1 MLSNQHFFL
10 YLSTGK
16 STFKNFQK
24 HKKSTEQLSCIFVTL
39 KKVKLK
45 KFLVLIM
52 LLSVTCI
59 SRSQDLWNKKR
70 LEFPPVICY
79 ASDKT
84 EKSFIPPP
92 REFLLKSTN
101 EKKSEFIVTYSLFPA
116 NAKPAL
122 EYAISIWEQLLQ
134 SDVPIRMKINWRSL
148 GTNTLA
154 QGGPADYSSNFENAP
169 YKNRFY
175 PVVVVERITGKEY
188 NSPSVSDIEITF
200 NKDIKWYLGTDG
212 QTPSELYDFV
222 TVALH
227 EIGHGLGFTGFF
239 FVTGDKGA
247 YGNYKAGDI
256 AAFDAMVTDGINRR
270 LIDTTFYQL
279 ATQKLYNALT
289 SQALFSESISAKSNS
304 GRSKTRLYAPPTWS
318 DGSSVYHLD
327 DDTYPHTD
335 ENSLMTH
342 AIGKGEAN
350 HNPGPITRG
359 ILDDIGWNTM
369 ILKLERP
376 KDTETLKPLVFK
388 LNIDSDNEIDIGS
401 VKLHYSTNSSK
412 TKDSVLFI
420 QGNDTQLLEAVIDPK
435 PGTTKIDY
443 YVSAGDVV
451 KRTFYSPSEAPGEIY
466 SVRIGADTEAPVIS
480 HSPFSYFISNGNSIQ
495 ISSNI
500 DDNLGID
507 TAFVEFS
514 VNGVPGKTFGLI
526 NDSASFY
533 IGDFGIL
540 PQSLNDGDIVEY
552 RIFAIDSSLLKNQ
565 TINPESGAY
574 SFRIEKIFSPVKT
587 YSNDFNSETPDFVLS
602 DFDIYTASGFING
615 ALQSPHPYPSPDKDN
630 AFLNFFTLLKYP
642 VILNNGSTMSFDEVV
657 LVEPGEK
664 LSKFGDDDFWDYV
677 IVEGSNDN
685 GKTWLPLADGYDSR
699 SNTIWETNY
708 NKNMNDQVSTTAGV
722 PEWFINRQINLVENG
737 NFNAGDTILI
747 RFRLYSDPY
756 AHGWGWTIDNLRI
769 QAPVG
774 NHEVQLTP
782 QNIVVYPNPFTN
794 SLNIDF
800 DTAQQIGNLKIEIV
814 NIYGQTV
821 SKNSFSDISGSFI
834 ENLDLQH
841 LSDGMY
847 LLIINADGKRI
858 FQQKIVKS
866 VTKN

>member
-1 MLSNQHFFL
+1 
-10 YLSTGK
+10 
-16 STFKNFQK
+16 
-24 HKKSTEQLSCIFVTL
+24 
-39 KKVKLK
+39 
-45 KFLVLIM
+45 
-52 LLSVTCI
+52 
-59 SRSQDLWNKKR
+59 
-70 LEFPPVICY
+70 
-79 ASDKT
+79 
-84 EKSFIPPP
+84 
-92 REFLLKSTN
+92 
-101 EKKSEFIVTYSLFPA
+101 
-116 NAKPAL
+116 
-122 EYAISIWEQLLQ
+122 
-134 SDVPIRMKINWRSL
+134 
-148 GTNTLA
+148 
-154 QGGPADYSSNFENAP
+154 
-169 YKNRFY
+169 
-175 PVVVVERITGKEY
+175 
-188 NSPSVSDIEITF
+188 
-200 NKDIKWYLGTDG
+200 
-212 QTPSELYDFV
+212 
-222 TVALH
+222 
-227 EIGHGLGFTGFF
+227 
-239 FVTGDKGA
+239 
-247 YGNYKAGDI
+247 
-256 AAFDAMVTDGINRR
+256 
-270 LIDTTFYQL
+270 
-279 ATQKLYNALT
+279 
-289 SQALFSESISAKSNS
+289 
-304 GRSKTRLYAPPTWS
+304 
-318 DGSSVYHLD
+318 
-327 DDTYPHTD
+327 
-335 ENSLMTH
+335 MTH
-342 AIGKGEAN
+342 AIGKGEAI

-388 LNIDSDNEIDIGS
+388 LSIDSDNEIDISS
-401 VKLHYSTNSSK
+401 VKLYYSTNSFK

-420 QGNDTQLLEAVIDPK
+420 QGNDPRMFEAVIDPK

-451 KRTFYSPSEAPGEIY
+451 KRTFYSPSEAPREFHT
-466 SVRIGADTEAPVIS
+466 VRIGADTEAPVVD
-480 HSPFSYFISNGNSIQ
+480 HSPFPYFIAYENSLQ
-495 ISSNI
+495 ITAWI

-514 VNGVPGKTFGLI
+514 VNGVPGKTFGLKK
-526 NDSASFY
+526 DSASFY
-533 IGDFGIL
+533 TGDFGIL
-540 PQSLNDGDIVEY
+540 PQSLNDGDIVDY
-552 RIFAIDSSLLKNQ
+552 RIFAFDSSLLKNQ
-565 TINPESGAY
+565 TINPKSGAY

-630 AFLNFFTLLKYP
+630 AFLDFFTLLKYP

-664 LSKFGDDDFWDYV
+664 SSKFGDDDFWDYV
-677 IVEGSNDN
+677 IIEGSKDA

-699 SNTIWETNY
+699 SNAIWETNY

-769 QAPVG
+769 QAPVS

-800 DTAQQIGNLKIEIV
+800 DTPQLIGNLKIEIV

-834 ENLDLQH
+834 ENVDLQH

>member
-1 MLSNQHFFL
+1 MN
-10 YLSTGK
+10 
-16 STFKNFQK
+16 
-24 HKKSTEQLSCIFVTL
+24 L
-39 KKVKLK
+39 KQVA
-45 KFLVLIM
+45 IISI
-52 LLSVTCI
+52 LLMIAIVS
-59 SRSQDLWNKKR
+59 SSQEFRNKKR

-92 REFLLKSTN
+92 KEFLLKSAN
-101 EKKSEFIVTYSLFPA
+101 EKKSEFVITYSLFPT

-134 SDVPIRMKINWRSL
+134 SEVPIRMKINWRSL

-154 QGGPADYSSNFENAP
+154 QGGPADYYIDFENAP
-169 YKNRFY
+169 HKNRYY
-175 PVVVVERITGKEY
+175 PVAVVERIIGKEY
-188 NSPSVSDIEITF
+188 NSASVPDIEITF

-247 YGNYKAGDI
+247 YGNDKAGDI
-256 AAFDAMVTDGINRR
+256 AAFDMMVTDGINRR

-289 SQALFSESISAKSNS
+289 SQALFSESISAKSYS
-304 GRSKTRLYAPPTWS
+304 GRNKTRLYAPSTWS

-342 AIGKGEAN
+342 AIGKGEAI
-350 HNPGPITRG
+350 HDPGPITRG
-359 ILDDIGWNTM
+359 ILEDIGWKTLV
-369 ILKLERP
+369 LKLEKP

-388 LNIDSDNEIDIGS
+388 LSIESDNEIDSSS
-401 VKLHYSTNSSK
+401 VKLFYSTDLFK
-412 TKDSVLFI
+412 TKDSILFKK
-420 QGNDTQLLEAVIDPK
+420 GTGPGTLEVTIDPK

-443 YVSAGDVV
+443 YVSAGDIV

-466 SVRIGADTEAPVIS
+466 SVRIGADSEAPIVN
-480 HSPFSYFISNGNSIQ
+480 HTPFPYFIANRNSIQ
-495 ISSNI
+495 ITAQI
-500 DDNLGID
+500 DDNLGVD

-514 VNGVPGKTFGLI
+514 VNGVPGKTFGLK
-526 NDSASFY
+526 NDSASY
-533 IGDFGIL
+533 YSGDFGVL
-540 PQSLNDGDIVEY
+540 PQLLNDGDIVDY
-552 RIFAIDSSLLKNQ
+552 KIFAFDSSILKNQ
-565 TINPESGAY
+565 TINPGNGLY
-574 SFRIEKIFSPVKT
+574 SFKIEKIFNPVKT
-587 YSNDFNSETPDFVLS
+587 YFNDFNSETPDFVLS
-602 DFDIYTASGFING
+602 DFDIYTADGFRNG
-615 ALQSPHPYPSPDKDN
+615 ALQSPHPYPSPNKDN
-630 AFLNFFTLLKYP
+630 AYLDFFTLLKYP
-642 VILNNGSTMSFDEVV
+642 VILKDGSTMSFDEVV

-664 LSKFGDDDFWDYV
+664 LSKFGDDNFWDYV
-677 IVEGSNDN
+677 IIEGSKDDGNS
-685 GKTWLPLADGYDSR
+685 WLPLADGYDSR
-699 SNTIWETNY
+699 SNAIWETNY
-708 NKNMNDQVSTTAGV
+708 NKNISDDISNTVGI
-722 PEWFINRQINLVENG
+722 PEWFVNRQINLLENG

-769 QAPVG
+769 QAPVS
-774 NHEVQLTP
+774 NHEIQITA
-782 QNIVVYPNPFTN
+782 QSIVVYPNPFN
-794 SLNIDF
+794 NNLNIDLTT
-800 DTAQQIGNLKIEIV
+800 DIRIENLKIEIV
-814 NIYGQTV
+814 NIYGQIV
-821 SKNSFSDISGSFI
+821 SKNSFSDISGSFV
-834 ENLDLQH
+834 ENVDLQH
-841 LSDGMY
+841 LTDSMY
-847 LLIINADGKRI
+847 LLMINADGKRI